1 MLSPDDRPA
10 PPAIPHFSR
19 DMESA
24 LVAAARASSP
34 RRPARAARFR
44 RYAAAG
50 IAAAAVTV
58 AAGVGVDNAISHGHS
73 AASGGSAGR
82 IVHIHDAA
90 FSVDSNAGGTVTVT
104 LARDHVL
111 DPGALRHALAEAGA
125 PALVTA
131 GSVCYVPGPSGAL
144 AQAVSPPRH
153 LADGSTTVTITPSAI
168 PAGSKLSIGYF
179 QVPAGGGIYVSLVP
193 DNAPLTCTPTPP
205 ARPAPEHDRPAR

>member
-1 MLSPDDRPA
+1 MLSPDDHPA

-24 LVAAARASSP
+24 LVAAARAGSP
-34 RRPARAARFR
+34 RRPDRAARFR
-44 RYAAAG
+44 RYAAAAA
-50 IAAAAVTV
+50 IAV
-58 AAGVGVDNAISHGHS
+58 AAGAGVDYAVSNGHS

-90 FSVDSNAGGTVTVT
+90 FSVDSNAGGMVTVT

-111 DPGALRHALAEAGA
+111 DPGALRHALAEAGV

-179 QVPAGGGIYVSLVP
+179 PVPAGGGIYVSLVP
-193 DNAPLTCTPTPP
+193 DNAPLTCTPAPP
-205 ARPAPEHDRPAR
+205 ARPAPEHDLPAR

>member
-24 LVAAARASSP
+24 LVAAARATSP
-34 RRPARAARFR
+34 RWPARAARFR

-50 IAAAAVTV
+50 IAAAAVAV

-82 IVHIHDAA
+82 IVHIHEAA

-111 DPGALRHALAEAGA
+111 DPGTLRHALAEAG
-125 PALVTA
+125 
-131 GSVCYVPGPSGAL
+131 
-144 AQAVSPPRH
+144 
-153 LADGSTTVTITPSAI
+153 
-168 PAGSKLSIGYF
+168 
-179 QVPAGGGIYVSLVP
+179 VPAGQPGTS
-193 DNAPLTCTPTPP
+193 ATCLAHP
-205 ARPAPEHDRPAR
+205 ARLLRPSRRPGI